1 MCIRDRHSTNRVEN
15 GAWSGRVGVTYKP
28 APEASIYASYSQAA
42 QPSALGASTNNNI
55 YGATGGD
62 SYKPA
67 VSKTYE
73 LGGKWDLAQ
82 GDLSLTCLLYTSRC
96 V

>member
-1 MCIRDRHSTNRVEN
+1 MCIRDS
-15 GAWSGRVGVTYKP
+15 
-28 APEASIYASYSQAA
+28 A

-82 GDLSLTCLLYTSRC
+82 GDLSLTGAVFRTCLLYTSRC